1 MDRGKVMES
10 GKKVT
15 LIVLDGVGAGEAPDA
30 DRFGDLGS
38 NTLANTAQA
47 VGGLSL
53 PNLER
58 MGLGNI
64 IPLEG
69 VKKTDQPQAAYGK
82 MAERSGGKDTMIGHW
97 EIAGFIT
104 PQPFPT
110 YPDGFPPEVI
120 DAFTQVSGRGIL
132 GNIPASG
139 TEIIK
144 RLGMKHIASGKPIV
158 YTSGDSVFQ
167 IAAHEDV
174 IAIDELYE
182 ICQSTR
188 GMLKGKHRVGRV
200 IARPFVGKGPE
211 DFQRT
216 KRRRDFA
223 LKPGGETILDRLKRS
238 GYGVI
243 GVGKIED
250 IFSGQGLT
258 EAVHTDDNTQGIER
272 TIEWMNNLNKGL
284 VFTNLVDFDMVFGH
298 RNDVRGF
305 AQALVEFDDHLPRI
319 MDAVSENDLL
329 IITADHGND
338 PTTPGTDH
346 SREYVPL
353 LVWSKGK
360 IKPVNLGVGDSFADV
375 GATIAE
381 FFGVGPL
388 ASGTSFLSEVLE

>member
-1 MDRGKVMES
+1 MEA

-15 LIVLDGVGAGEAPDA
+15 LIVLDGVGVGEGPDA
-30 DRFGDLGS
+30 GSFGDLGS
-38 NTLANTAQA
+38 NTLANIAHT
-47 VGGLSL
+47 VGGLRL

-69 VKKTDQPQAAYGK
+69 VKETDRPQAAYGK

-97 EIAGFIT
+97 EIAGLIT
-104 PQPFPT
+104 PDPFPT
-110 YPDGFPPEVI
+110 YPEGFPTEVL
-120 DAFTQVSGRGIL
+120 DAFTKATGRGVL

-144 RLGMKHIASGKPIV
+144 TEGMEHIRSGNPIV
-158 YTSGDSVFQ
+158 YTSGDSVLQ

-174 IAIDELYE
+174 IAVDELYE
-182 ICQSTR
+182 MCLRAREI
-188 GMLKGKHRVGRV
+188 LKGEHRVGRV
-200 IARPFVGKGPE
+200 IARPFVGKGPD

-223 LKPGGETILDRLKRS
+223 LKPGAETVLDRLKNA
-238 GYGVI
+238 GYSVI

-258 EAVHTDDNTQGIER
+258 EAVHSDDNAEGIER
-272 TIEWMNNLNKGL
+272 TIEWMNNLNEGL

-298 RNDVRGF
+298 RNNVGGF

-319 MDAVSENDLL
+319 MEAVSEDDLL
-329 IITADHGND
+329 IVTADHGND
-338 PTTPGTDH
+338 PTTPSTDH

-353 LVWSKGK
+353 LVWSRGK
-360 IKPVNLGVGDSFADV
+360 IKTVDLGVGDSFADV
-375 GATIAE
+375 GRTIAE
-381 FFGVGPL
+381 FFGLEPTPN
-388 ASGTSFLSEVLE
+388 GTSFLSEVLG